1 METPGQRLKQ
11 AREALGITQKELGSR
26 VGLHWYQVK
35 DLETGKVKNLSL
47 SLAKTLEEKLGIHS
61 EWLATGEG
69 EMFKEALPPL
79 CVAEEAVNY
88 LSRIQEQNRAVGEH
102 TELVELIRRIINYLV
117 SAPTEERET
126 VRRLM
131 DGLASGSEEIRRH
144 LISQLK
150 LVEQLPHFKKKR
162 LPKGRAKGEPPAP
175 PDSDVSDS

>member
-131 DGLASGSEEIRRH
+131 DGLAGGSEEIRRH